1 MPLNERGK
9 NACYFPIP
17 DLGDKIFV
25 NDVKIKEEI
34 VEVRT
39 QFLGYKD
46 HPFGK
51 IIMLKSINL

>member
-9 NACYFPIP
+9 NAYYFSVP
-17 DLGDKIFV
+17 DLRDKIFI
-25 NDVKIKEEI
+25 NYLKIKEEI

-39 QFLGYKD
+39 QFLCYKN

>member
-9 NACYFPIP
+9 NAYYFSVP
-17 DLGDKIFV
+17 DLGDKIFI
-25 NDVKIKEEI
+25 NEIKIKEDI

-39 QFLGYKD
+39 QFLGYKNL
-46 HPFGK
+46 PFRK

>member
-1 MPLNERGK
+1 MPLNERVK
-9 NACYFPIP
+9 NAYYFSVL
-17 DLGDKIFV
+17 DLRDKIFI

-39 QFLGYKD
+39 QFLGYKN
-46 HPFGK
+46 HPFRK